1 MEQTGTKFIKFHE
14 PAKGQED
21 FFFLPLQKEGSLS
34 IFFYLCTPN
43 TFTMSFQRN
52 RLPENRRK
60 KEAAVQGKPQSAAVQ
75 KLHGPVRLNR
85 CIALSGVCSR
95 READEKITQGLVT
108 VNGKPVKELGT
119 QVQPGDMVKLEGRL
133 IKPEKPVYILLNK
146 PKDTITTLRD
156 PQGRQTVLDL
166 IGKANHPRVFPVG
179 RLDRNTTG
187 VLLLTND
194 GELARK
200 LAHPSS
206 RAAKVYEV
214 TLDKKLR
221 EADVQQLLEGI
232 TLEDGRIRADR
243 LSFPDA
249 ADHSRVGLEIH
260 SGRNRIVR
268 RMFEHLGYRIRK
280 LDRVYFAGLTKK
292 GLSRGKWRYLSRG
305 EIQSLKMGRFQ

>member
-1 MEQTGTKFIKFHE
+1 MDREISF
-14 PAKGQED
+14 
-21 FFFLPLQKEGSLS
+21 S
-34 IFFYLCTPN
+34 YLCKGKRHCPFFSTFAPPN
-43 TFTMSFQRN
+43 TFTMSYQRN
-52 RLPENRRK
+52 RSPGNRK
-60 KEAAVQGKPQSAAVQ
+60 KKETAPPGTGQSASVTR
-75 KLHGPVRLNR
+75 LHGPVRLNR
-85 CIALSGVCSR
+85 YIALSGVCSR
-95 READEKITQGLVT
+95 READEKIVQGLVT

-119 QVQPGDMVKLEGRL
+119 QVQPGDTVKLEGRL

-146 PKDTITTLRD
+146 PKDTITTLHD
-156 PQGRQTVLDL
+156 PQGRQTVIDL
-166 IGKANHPRVFPVG
+166 IGKTDHPRVYPVG

-232 TLEDGRIRADR
+232 TLEDGHIRADR

-268 RMFEHLGYRIRK
+268 RMFEYLGYRIRG

-292 GLSRGKWRYLSRG
+292 GLSRGKWRYLSRE